1 MNTWKKYSKVVIG
14 VLILAALSIGCGST
28 KEESYRMIKVMSVD
42 GTVTVERE
50 SVGTLDAYAD
60 MKLENGDKLSVE
72 ANSSLVLNLDDD
84 KYAMLESGT
93 RLTLEA
99 SGTKETSRTTIHLQ
113 DGAVV
118 NYLTK
123 KLNED
128 SSYEVTVP
136 NSTMAVRGTVFRVE
150 VTYDENGDSYTK
162 VQVFHGV
169 VGSRLIFPDGSIS
182 EKEVSLQPGKE
193 VLIHGDTT
201 LSEYMI
207 DEGHDIDYSELSLE
221 TLKMLKECIHL
232 GAELSIREEECD
244 ELIAKLE
251 APEDEPEEEPMKVSA
266 PKVSAKTA
274 AAKAPVKQERV
285 SRPAPSS
292 KITPM
297 RTSKRS
303 SQSVNMEV
311 CVIKPT
317 TMEEA
322 REIADTLVENSTVIL
337 NLEGIDVELA
347 QRIIDFTSG
356 ACYSLGGSLQQ
367 VSSYIFVLGPYNVDI
382 TGDLQNIL
390 GGSVPSVRVGY

>member
-42 GTVTVERE
+42 GTATVERE

-118 NYLTK
+118 NYLTQ

-169 VGSRLIFPDGSIS
+169 VSSRLIFPDGSIS

-201 LSEYMI
+201 LSEYVM

-232 GAELSIREEECD
+232 GAELSISEEECD

-251 APEDEPEEEPMKVSA
+251 APEDEPEEEPEEAVEEEEVVVEPEIPVEEVVEEVVEEQTPEEITETSSGDTSENTSSSSSSTKKETKTYTVTFKTPSGDVFCTQSV
-266 PKVSAKTA
+266 KEGKTA
-274 AAKAPVKQERV
+274 SKPKLQ
-285 SRPAPSS
+285 PSAS
-292 KITPM
+292 G
-297 RTSKRS
+297 SW
-303 SQSVNMEV
+303 NY
-311 CVIKPT
+311 
-317 TMEEA
+317 
-322 REIADTLVENSTVIL
+322 
-337 NLEGIDVELA
+337 
-347 QRIIDFTSG
+347 DFTK
-356 ACYSLGGSLQQ
+356 A
-367 VSSYIFVLGPYNVDI
+367 VTENIII
-382 TGDLQNIL
+382 TWSAQ
-390 GGSVPSVRVGY
+390 

>member
-118 NYLTK
+118 NYLTQ

-169 VGSRLIFPDGSIS
+169 V
-182 EKEVSLQPGKE
+182 
-193 VLIHGDTT
+193 
-201 LSEYMI
+201 
-207 DEGHDIDYSELSLE
+207 
-221 TLKMLKECIHL
+221 
-232 GAELSIREEECD
+232 
-244 ELIAKLE
+244 
-251 APEDEPEEEPMKVSA
+251 
-266 PKVSAKTA
+266 
-274 AAKAPVKQERV
+274 
-285 SRPAPSS
+285 
-292 KITPM
+292 
-297 RTSKRS
+297 
-303 SQSVNMEV
+303 
-311 CVIKPT
+311 
-317 TMEEA
+317 
-322 REIADTLVENSTVIL
+322 
-337 NLEGIDVELA
+337 
-347 QRIIDFTSG
+347 
-356 ACYSLGGSLQQ
+356 
-367 VSSYIFVLGPYNVDI
+367 
-382 TGDLQNIL
+382 
-390 GGSVPSVRVGY
+390 VRD

>member
-42 GTVTVERE
+42 GTATVERE

-118 NYLTK
+118 NYLTQ

-201 LSEYMI
+201 LSEYVM

-232 GAELSIREEECD
+232 GAELSISEEECD

-251 APEDEPEEEPMKVSA
+251 APEDEPEEEPEEAVEEEEVVVEPEIPVEEVVEEVVEEQTPEEVTETSPEDTSENTSSSSSSTKKETKTYTVTFKTPSGDVFCTQSV
-266 PKVSAKTA
+266 KEGKTA
-274 AAKAPVKQERV
+274 SKPKLQ
-285 SRPAPSS
+285 PSAS
-292 KITPM
+292 G
-297 RTSKRS
+297 SW
-303 SQSVNMEV
+303 NY
-311 CVIKPT
+311 
-317 TMEEA
+317 
-322 REIADTLVENSTVIL
+322 
-337 NLEGIDVELA
+337 
-347 QRIIDFTSG
+347 DFTK
-356 ACYSLGGSLQQ
+356 A
-367 VSSYIFVLGPYNVDI
+367 VTENIII
-382 TGDLQNIL
+382 TWSAQ
-390 GGSVPSVRVGY
+390 

>member
-42 GTVTVERE
+42 GTAIVERE

-99 SGTKETSRTTIHLQ
+99 SGTKEKSRTTIHLQ

-118 NYLTK
+118 NYLTQ

-182 EKEVSLQPGKE
+182 EEEISLQPGKE

-201 LSEYMI
+201 LSEYVI

-232 GAELSIREEECD
+232 GAELSISEEECD

-251 APEDEPEEEPMKVSA
+251 APDDETEEEPEEAVEEEEVVVEPEIPVEEVVEEVVEEQTPEEVTETSPEDTSENTSSSSSSTKKETKTYTVTFKTPSGDVFCTQSV
-266 PKVSAKTA
+266 KEGKTA
-274 AAKAPVKQERV
+274 
-285 SRPAPSS
+285 S
-292 KITPM
+292 
-297 RTSKRS
+297 
-303 SQSVNMEV
+303 
-311 CVIKPT
+311 KPT
-317 TMEEA
+317 LQPSA
-322 REIADTLVENSTVIL
+322 SGSWNY
-337 NLEGIDVELA
+337 
-347 QRIIDFTSG
+347 DFTK
-356 ACYSLGGSLQQ
+356 A
-367 VSSYIFVLGPYNVDI
+367 VTENIII
-382 TGDLQNIL
+382 TWSAQ
-390 GGSVPSVRVGY
+390 